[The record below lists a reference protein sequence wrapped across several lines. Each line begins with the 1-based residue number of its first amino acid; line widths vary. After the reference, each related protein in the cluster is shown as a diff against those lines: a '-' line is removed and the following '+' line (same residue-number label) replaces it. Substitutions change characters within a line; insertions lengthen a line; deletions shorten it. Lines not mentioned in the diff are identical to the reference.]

1 MGTMQM
7 CRRALREQNTKVVC
21 SGEASRN
28 LMRGPVTKKKN
39 STNIVLI
46 IFIVDKVLCVI
57 II

>member
-1 MGTMQM
+1 MGFM
-7 CRRALREQNTKVVC
+7 KG

-28 LMRGPVTKKKN
+28 LMRGSVTKKKN